1 MVDKAPFEKEIEGK
15 LKEWKNVIYE
25 LRAEGEE
32 MLKNHREA
40 LINHAKKSQMILS
53 KYLEAIQESEKLFK
67 TDDETCKKK
76 HQANIKRIMNKLDS
90 LWQRG
95 RL

>member
-1 MVDKAPFEKEIEGK
+1 
-15 LKEWKNVIYE
+15 
-25 LRAEGEE
+25 
-32 MLKNHREA
+32 MLKSHRKD
-40 LINHAKKSQMILS
+40 LLNHAKKSQMILS
-53 KYLEAIQESEKLFK
+53 KYLEAIKELEKLFK

-76 HQANIKRIMNKLDS
+76 HQTNIKRIINELDR